1 LGFLHLV
8 FKEISL
14 HDDILIRREGA
25 WGVITLNRPKA
36 LNALTEDMCAR
47 IADALSQWRDAP
59 DLEAVLIEGAG
70 EKAFCVGGDIRW
82 LYDTSR
88 QDPAR
93 AAEFF
98 RTEYKMNSL
107 IHHFPKP
114 YVALMD
120 GFTMGGGVGVSISA
134 SHRVVTERT
143 MFAMPE
149 TGIGLIPDVGGSWF
163 LPRLDGGL
171 GFYMGLMGARASG
184 ADCLYAKI
192 ATHFIAG
199 DDLAGVREKLLA
211 GSGAQK
217 TIDDVLADAAS
228 KPESQFEKDRQVID
242 ALFGDVPDM
251 ASLIAKLEAAKNNP
265 DMQAFAEK
273 MLKFLSRLSPSSL
286 AISCEL
292 LNRAKGKAFDD
303 CLRMEFRITK
313 RLLEGSDFHEGVR
326 ALIIDKDKSPKWEP
340 ANLNEIDPEKIESF
354 FAPLGR
360 EELNL

>member
-1 LGFLHLV
+1 M
-8 FKEISL
+8 

-25 WGVITLNRPKA
+25 WGVITLNRPQA
-36 LNALTEDMCAR
+36 LNALTEDMCAH
-47 IADALSQWRDAP
+47 IAGALNKWRDAP
-59 DLEAVLIEGAG
+59 EIEAVLIEGAG
-70 EKAFCVGGDIRW
+70 EKAFCAGGDIRW

-88 QDPAR
+88 EDPAR

-143 MFAMPE
+143 LFAMPE

-184 ADCLYAKI
+184 ADCLHAKI
-192 ATHFIAG
+192 ATHFVAG
-199 DDLAGVREKLLA
+199 DDLAGVKEKLLA
-211 GSGAQK
+211 GSGSQK
-217 TIDDVLADAAS
+217 VIDDVMADAAS
-228 KPESQFEKDRQVID
+228 KPESQFEKDRPVMD
-242 ALFGDVPDM
+242 ALFADVPDI
-251 ASLIAKLEAAKNNP
+251 ASLVAKLEAAKDNP
-265 DMQAFAEK
+265 AKDDSDSQAFAEK
-273 MLKFLSRLSPSSL
+273 QLKFLSRLSPSSL
-286 AISCEL
+286 AISCDL
-292 LNRAKGKAFDD
+292 LNRAKGKDFDD

-326 ALIIDKDKSPKWEP
+326 ALIIDKDKSPKWDP
-340 ANLNEIDPEKIESF
+340 ANLNGIDPEKIANY
-354 FAPLGR
+354 FAPLGD